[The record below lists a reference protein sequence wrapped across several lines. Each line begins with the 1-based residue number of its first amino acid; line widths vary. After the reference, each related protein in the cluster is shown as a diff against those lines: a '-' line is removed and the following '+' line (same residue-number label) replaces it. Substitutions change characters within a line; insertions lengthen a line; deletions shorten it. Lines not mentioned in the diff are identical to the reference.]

1 MPPEGRPEK
10 KWVQKL
16 DPGFFVSGFG
26 GGGGGWGGVS
36 CFYGNKTL
44 EREIYGNSVVWPN
57 QEE

>member
-26 GGGGGWGGVS
+26 GGVGGGGVFRVS
-36 CFYGNKTL
+36 MGIRPWNAKSMGIVSYAD
-44 EREIYGNSVVWPN
+44 P
-57 QEE
+57 